1 MRRCRWA
8 TALLSAAMLVA
19 CQRVPRHATVLEP
32 PQPLPTLAFPSRG
45 AAVPLADGR
54 RWTLLAV
61 GYTRCPDICPL
72 TLARLAEAWH
82 ALGRDT
88 ARLRVLFVSLDDAD
102 DPAAAA
108 GFAARFHPSFLGA
121 AAPPLARDRLAR
133 ALGLVA
139 MPGASGM
146 LHHTARVW
154 AVDPGGRL
162 RALWPPNLAG
172 DTLAAEIRRL
182 W

>member
-1 MRRCRWA
+1 M
-8 TALLSAAMLVA
+8 ALLSTAALVA
-19 CQRVPRHATVLEP
+19 CQRAPRHATVLEP
-32 PQPLPTLAFPSRG
+32 PQPLPRLAFPSRG
-45 AAVPLADGR
+45 APVPLADGR

-61 GYTRCPDICPL
+61 GYTRCPDVCPL
-72 TLARLAEAWH
+72 TLSRLATAWR
-82 ALGRDT
+82 ALARDT

-108 GFAARFHPSFLGA
+108 CFAARFHPSFLGA
-121 AAPPLARDRLAR
+121 AAPPAARQRLAR

-139 MPGASGM
+139 MGGAGGM

-154 AVDPGGRL
+154 AIDPNGRL
-162 RALWPPNLAG
+162 RAIWPADLAG
-172 DTLAAEIRRL
+172 DTLAQEIHRL